1 MICEDF
7 KYPKLLRF
15 FEEISAIPR
24 MSNHEDKIADYLVD
38 FAKARGLEYYRD
50 ETHNVLINIGATE
63 GYEKCEP
70 ILFQGHTD
78 MVCEKNEGVEH
89 DFMNDG
95 LELYVENGCLKA
107 RGTTL
112 GADDGVAVAF
122 MLALLDGAIE
132 HHPRCQCLFTA
143 AEETG
148 LDGMTN
154 FDFSRVYA
162 RKMINMD
169 GCEDDIIIVGCAGGI
184 RHDVMLEAVPEILD
198 SAQCLIVS
206 IGGLI
211 GGHSGENIGD
221 GRANACKMAGELLQ
235 KLNKEFGAR
244 LVSFSGGDKTN
255 AIPREARLCVAV
267 DNVGAVLPC
276 IEAFKERKRLGLLA
290 EDSEFF
296 INIARNTGVSVE
308 AFSEYDTERIASFVN
323 AVPNGV
329 IRMSDKI
336 EGFVEYSRNLGIVST
351 SQKGIEFNFS
361 SRSSVEN
368 DLDDSVLELN
378 KTSNAH
384 GGVCRS
390 HSRYPAWEYTGSSEL
405 ADSYAEIA
413 NRLYGLNVTKTAIHA
428 GLECGIVKEKAPEME
443 MITCGANAR
452 NIHSPAEELELA
464 SFERLFGILSQ
475 MLRNCE

>member
-7 KYPKLLRF
+7 KYPKLLQF

-38 FAKARGLEYYRD
+38 FAKARCLEYYRD

-63 GYEKCEP
+63 GYENCEP

-89 DFMNDG
+89 DFFNDG
-95 LELYVENGCLKA
+95 LELYVENGYLKA

-154 FDFSRVYA
+154 FDFSRIYA
-162 RKMINMD
+162 NKMINMD

-184 RHDVMLEAVPEILD
+184 RHDVMLEAVPEMID
-198 SAQCLIVS
+198 VAECLTVS

-221 GRANACKMAGELLQ
+221 GRANACKMAAELLQ
-235 KLNKEFGAR
+235 KMSKDFGVR
-244 LVSFSGGDKTN
+244 LVSFNGGDKTN
-255 AIPREARLCVAV
+255 AIPREATICFAAENADAALSA
-267 DNVGAVLPC
+267 
-276 IEAFKERKRLGLLA
+276 IEAFGETKKAQLCP
-290 EDSEFF
+290 EDAEFF
-296 INIARNTGVSVE
+296 INVRRGIIKNAPL
-308 AFSEYDTERIASFVN
+308 FSAYDTKRVAAFAN
-323 AVPNGV
+323 DVPNGV
-329 IRMSDKI
+329 LRMSDKI
-336 EGFVEYSRNLGIVST
+336 DGFIEYSRNLGIVST
-351 SQKGIEFNFS
+351 SQKGIEFKFS

-378 KTSNAH
+378 RTANAH
-384 GGVCRS
+384 GGVCKS
-390 HSRYPAWEYTGSSEL
+390 HSRYPAWEYTGSSSL
-405 ADSYAEIA
+405 ADSYTEIA
-413 NRLYGLNVTKTAIHA
+413 NRLYGLNVKKTAIHA
-428 GLECGIVKEKAPEME
+428 GLECGIVKEKAPEIE
-443 MITCGANAR
+443 IITCGANAR
-452 NIHSPAEELELA
+452 NIHSPAETLELA